1 MATTTS
7 TKEGGIERQSTVK
20 FVPGRMS
27 FKEYDKKMR
36 AFRPQNKY
44 WIPVLT
50 IKEHWAE
57 QDAAGIPKFTAD
69 EIEAIKATDRNA
81 VSTYIMGN
89 GGETDTYTNGATAY
103 DIRES
108 LRQRY
113 ENIDPLGLSE
123 LTELYLTSVT
133 RHRDECPDIWFSD
146 IKYYMN
152 LIVEAGGTV
161 RTDKE
166 IIAQIVTSA
175 SRKYDIPITIINS
188 WPTTSTTLMV
198 DAQNE
203 LRNYWR
209 RNYMTSDLAPRRY
222 ANRNSEAYVSTTT
235 RGNSTEKEN
244 VYSENRKTVNYV
256 KTRGPTKKPW
266 KKFKGTC
273 NKCGAIGHKGVNCP
287 EENKNR
293 GDAHLEKRTC
303 YNCGKI
309 GHLASACREPKNF
322 RKGSTGTGTY
332 VGNIERSSQNN
343 NKNEYFENEIPST
356 WDLYETKQN
365 FVGMATSN
373 MLFGDSE
380 DENEESTTAVQS
392 QPENVDTKNPEDEIE
407 SDEDLTTSGEGNMDN
422 FSEEEAQEDEDEPPT
437 GYFQEDRLIVCKK
450 PRVPFP
456 NGPYARLSF
465 HCYNCGGIM
474 SYKND
479 STKLYNCYK
488 CDYLETLYKALEHNA
503 GLYIG
508 WCPDCEN
515 IGPALHNCYY
525 CLRKIGTSSEAHLKK
540 NVLKEALYA
549 ADMKLSPAR
558 RAELHNFIKYLEE
571 NVSEQLKWKE
581 NLKNFSVT
589 MTYTV
594 QVNIIPCDN
603 VLHNENSSACRHC
616 QKALQVWKNNSPGV
630 NGKYEHKMYMTARI
644 RTPEELGENDEDQV
658 QLNMIM
664 TTDRNTERK
673 HVQFLELI
681 KNLENMTHV
690 DVKYIIQK
698 EEDEPKP
705 NFGTFEPEPKHRFRD
720 KRYKTKHGHHLYRF
734 IPVWPPMKIPLSLL
748 HPTVKEMRNG
758 DKYANDLTK
767 EDVKGDPDNLI
778 NSMVRHLFET
788 SRNDT
793 EVFCPDRPGFL
804 KSSDYRDLIEGSL
817 NAEDYIAYE
826 ERMYA
831 TNIIA
836 CPGFET
842 ENYHR
847 PLGFM
852 CSTVTSGR
860 TVAARRVPVIA
871 TLNDNPR
878 DVNRQGKYERWL
890 FDTGSNVH
898 ATNNEHL
905 LTNLKPFIDVVST
918 ANGHQVVSTKRG
930 DLKLKSKCGNIL
942 ILKNVLV
949 IPEFTRNIISGSC
962 FVKQGGHEVHM
973 SKDGIHVKMGQNNLI
988 MFYSEINHLWFLY
1001 GKRVQSPSTFNTNYI
1016 NNKQQIRRSTLQKM
1030 NTSETAQVDK
1040 NTYKNIV
1047 KNNNKTKFSDY
1058 STNIIDINLAHIL
1071 CGHMSEEVT
1080 KSLLKSCNV
1089 KWSGKF
1095 LPCPDCMKY
1104 KATAKKLGK
1113 FTKLTATKAGERIHI
1128 DTSGPF
1134 PKTLGGN
1141 IYWVKIKDQFSKYS
1155 HNIWVKRKSDVPQV
1169 LVDFLDTLKGTG
1181 MVVRYLRLDNA
1192 GEHSDVMKR
1201 ICHVR
1206 GITLEY
1212 TSPYTPQMNGLVE
1225 RQFPTDLKRAQAMME
1240 SADLT
1245 NGLKNILRAEAV
1257 HTVSLLDNLTP
1268 SPGETKSKY
1277 EKFFGKKSPITLK
1290 DLVIF
1295 GRIGYKTLRHKIKG
1309 KLKPKAM
1316 KCMMV
1321 GYAMEHST
1329 TTYRLYMFDK
1339 KVIHLSRDVNWT
1351 DWQPVNPK
1359 SQSEVFNNR
1368 AQILEKLA
1376 NAPAPDMD
1384 LALRWDETPFPKQS
1398 PQWNEQIFQ
1407 SLKELLQGKDGDDR
1421 LRRLLNYSRE
1431 PHIKDKRIDDFIQG
1445 ESGKNDEYSIQE
1457 ELEDPEDPD
1466 DDEDQPD
1473 ANNEVLFDHMEDVDV
1488 GEDELEE
1495 DEEDVDIQEENPTSY
1510 NQYKRGDRE
1519 LRGLGAYPKQR
1530 IHPMVR
1536 KLNTHYNKL
1545 YNNSISRCE
1554 HCEKFSAQRATYSAI
1569 VSDPGEPT
1577 TIKQAM
1583 DGPESKKWAEAIK
1596 TEIKNFMDRKVWKK
1610 VSRKDTLERLKRKL
1624 ITTKWIFK
1632 KKVEIDNSIRYKARC
1647 VSRGFMQIPG
1657 VDFTESFAPVA
1668 SDTAIRVIIGVYLYY
1683 NKLNTRANWVLEM
1696 FDVEAAF
1703 LNADLLQPSYIE
1715 WPQGVQELGF
1725 ISSDEAKTTCVEL
1738 TKAMYGNIDSP
1749 LRWMKTFTKH
1759 LVEILKLVQS
1769 KSDPC
1774 IFYKHRHNRLV
1785 LVLALYVDDTLCAGE
1800 KEEVEW
1806 AYKMIEQKFAI
1817 KRLGKLKKHLGVN
1830 WTWHKD
1836 PQGEVYL
1843 KANINTMV
1851 VDISAKF
1858 LTATG
1863 KLAKAYDT
1871 PALPNSHLLK
1881 NTGEIVMLDYYRSLV
1896 GMLMYLTTKVYPE
1909 LSNSVRELA
1918 SHLATPGKDHWKALE
1933 RCIGYISN
1941 VKDAGQVFRRPREL
1955 RSISD
1960 CDSNYARDEND
1971 RKSISGR
1978 INTLGG
1984 MITNWTSKKQSTVS
1998 LSSTEAEYQAL
2009 SECVQEAIFTQS
2021 LIQELTG
2028 ECNTA
2033 IIYEDNI
2040 GAIFLVKNQQVSAR
2054 TKHIDVRHHYMR
2066 DLHESKRIEV
2076 RFKRTDKNSS
2086 DILTKN
2092 TPKAIYE
2099 KHASTIR
2106 DGTLSCWKEDV
2117 KADTPVSTLTP
2128 KDESLH
2134 ESS

>member
-1 MATTTS
+1 MATTAN

-50 IKEHWAE
+50 KKEHWAE
-57 QDAAGIPKFTAD
+57 VDGTGLPLFTVD
-69 EIEAIKATDRNA
+69 EQELIKATDRNA

-133 RHRDECPDIWFSD
+133 RHREECPDIWFSD

-152 LIVEAGGTV
+152 LIVEAGGTE

-166 IIAQIVTSA
+166 IIAQIVTTT

-188 WPTTSTTLMV
+188 WPTTNATLMV

-209 RNYMTSDLAPRRY
+209 RNYMTSDLAPRKY
-222 ANRNSEAYVSTTT
+222 SNRNSEAYASTTT
-235 RGNSTEKEN
+235 RGLSTGKEN
-244 VYSENRKTVNYV
+244 FNNDNGKTTSYV
-256 KTRGPTKKPW
+256 KSRSPTKKPW

-273 NKCGAIGHKGVNCP
+273 NKCGQIGHKGINCP
-287 EENKNR
+287 NENKKGADLQSETR
-293 GDAHLEKRTC
+293 KC

-309 GHLASACREPKNF
+309 GHLANSCREPKNNF
-322 RKGSTGTGTY
+322 RKRESTTSGTY
-332 VGNIERSSQNN
+332 VGNIENGSQNN
-343 NKNEYFENEIPST
+343 EDNKYFANNNQNT
-356 WDLYETKQN
+356 WDLYEKQEN

-373 MLFGDSE
+373 MIFGD
-380 DENEESTTAVQS
+380 DDDDTDNSTAAVQS
-392 QPENVDTKNPEDEIE
+392 QASPGPYDPNEEVNEDET
-407 SDEDLTTSGEGNMDN
+407 LTTSGEGNLDN
-422 FSEEEAQEDEDEPPT
+422 FSEDEVQEEEEDLRA
-437 GYFQEDRLIVCKK
+437 GYFQEDCLIVCRK
-450 PRVPFP
+450 PRVPWP
-456 NGPYARLSF
+456 TGQYARLSY
-465 HCYNCGGIM
+465 HCYHCGGILA
-474 SYKND
+474 YKND
-479 STKLYNCYK
+479 APKRYTCYK
-488 CDYLETLYKALEHNA
+488 CEYLETLYKAFEHNA

-515 IGPALHNCYY
+515 IGPALHHCYY
-525 CLRKIGTSSEAHLKK
+525 CLRHIGSKTPPETKK
-540 NVLKEALYA
+540 NVLNEALYA
-549 ADMKLSPAR
+549 ADRKLSPAR
-558 RAELHNFIKYLEE
+558 RAELHNFIKYHEDNVEE
-571 NVSEQLKWKE
+571 HLKWNK
-581 NLKNFSVT
+581 NKKNFTVHLVYSVP
-589 MTYTV
+589 V
-594 QVNIIPCDN
+594 KFIPCD
-603 VLHNENSSACRHC
+603 HEDHHEDSAKCEYC
-616 QKALQVWKNNSPGV
+616 QRNLQVWKNNSPGV
-630 NGKYEHKMYMTARI
+630 NGKYTNKMYTSARI
-644 RTPEELGENDEDQV
+644 LKPEEIDDSGDQV
-658 QLNMIM
+658 EINSIM
-664 TTDRNTERK
+664 STDKNTERK
-673 HVQFLELI
+673 HLHFLELI
-681 KNLENMTHV
+681 KNLSNMTTA
-690 DVKYIIQK
+690 DVKYIVQK
-698 EEDEPKP
+698 QENETKTDFGEFEAEPY
-705 NFGTFEPEPKHRFRD
+705 HRFRD
-720 KRYKTKHGHHLYRF
+720 RNIKNKNGNAIYRF
-734 IPVWPPMKIPLSLL
+734 IPVWPPFKIPLSLL
-748 HPTVKEMRNG
+748 HPTIKDMKNG
-758 DKYANDLTK
+758 DKFANDLTR
-767 EDVKGDPDNLI
+767 EDVKGQPSNII
-778 NSMVRHLFET
+778 NSIVRHLYET
-788 SRNDT
+788 GKNDT

-817 NAEDYIAYE
+817 NASNYVAYDE
-826 ERMYA
+826 NMYA

-836 CPGFET
+836 CPGCFKEAY
-842 ENYHR
+842 NR

-852 CSTVTSGR
+852 NSTVTAKI
-860 TVAARRVPVIA
+860 VAAVA
-871 TLNDNPR
+871 TLPDNLR
-878 DVNRQGKYERWL
+878 DENRQGKYEKWL

-898 ATNNEHL
+898 ATPNERL
-905 LTNLKPFIDVVST
+905 LTNLKPYVDVVST

-942 ILKNVLV
+942 VLKNVLV

-962 FVKQGGHEVHM
+962 FVKQGGHEVLM
-973 SKDGIHVKMGQNNLI
+973 NQEGIQVKMGKHKLI
-988 MFYSEINHLWFLY
+988 MFYSKINHLWFLY
-1001 GKRVQSPSTFNTNYI
+1001 GERIHNNTYSANTIYI
-1016 NNKQQIRRSTLQKM
+1016 NNKQQKVILTPKQQKEM
-1030 NTSETAQVDK
+1030 SNEAQIK
-1040 NTYKNIV
+1040 TKYIV
-1047 KNNNKTKFSDY
+1047 KNNKTKFTDY
-1058 STNIIDINLAHIL
+1058 SNNIIDINLAHIL

-1080 KSLLKSCNV
+1080 KSLLRSSNV
-1089 KWSGKF
+1089 KWSGKY
-1095 LPCPDCMKY
+1095 LPCPDCLKY
-1104 KATAKKLGK
+1104 KAKAKKLGK
-1113 FTKLTATKAGERIHI
+1113 FAKLVATKAGERIHI

-1155 HNIWVKRKSDVPQV
+1155 HNIWVKRKADVPHV
-1169 LVDFLDTLKGTG
+1169 LVEFLDTLRGLRIN
-1181 MVVRYLRLDNA
+1181 VQYLRLDNA
-1192 GEHSDVMKR
+1192 GEHTDEIKR

-1206 GITLEY
+1206 GIKLEY
-1212 TSPYTPQMNGLVE
+1212 TSPHTPQQNGLVE
-1225 RQFPTDLKRAQAMME
+1225 RQFPTDLRRAQAMME

-1245 NGLKNILRAEAV
+1245 EGLKNILRAEAI

-1268 SPGETKSKY
+1268 APGETKSKY
-1277 EKFFGKKSPITLK
+1277 EKFYNRKSPITLA

-1295 GRIGYKTLRHKIKG
+1295 GRIGYKTIRTKIKG

-1321 GYAMEHST
+1321 GYAIEHTT
-1329 TTYRLYMFDK
+1329 TTYRLYMFDRK
-1339 KVIHLSRDVNWT
+1339 TIHLSRDVSWT

-1359 SQSEVFNNR
+1359 SQTEVFNNR

-1376 NAPAPDMD
+1376 NAPAPDAD
-1384 LALRWDETPFPKQS
+1384 LELRWDETPY
-1398 PQWNEQIFQ
+1398 PQKSQEWNEQMFQ
-1407 SLKELLQGKDGDDR
+1407 TLKELLTTKDGEDKF
-1421 LRRLLNYSRE
+1421 RRLLNYSTNQ
-1431 PHIKDKRIDDFIQG
+1431 PFKDDRIDEYIKGQKG
-1445 ESGKNDEYSIQE
+1445 INDEYSIE
-1457 ELEDPEDPD
+1457 EDIEDPD
-1466 DDEDQPD
+1466 EDDEPEGDTPGVF
-1473 ANNEVLFDHMEDVDV
+1473 EHMEDVDV
-1488 GEDELEE
+1488 GEDEIE
-1495 DEEDVDIQEENPTSY
+1495 DEEEDVDIQEEKPTSY
-1510 NQYKRGDRE
+1510 KEYKRGDKE
-1519 LRGLGAYPKQR
+1519 LRGLGAYPKER

-1545 YNNSISRCE
+1545 YNNSLTSYNRKCMKQINFPPISE
-1554 HCEKFSAQRATYSAI
+1554 TYSAI
-1569 VSDPGEPT
+1569 ISDPGEPT

-1583 DGPESKKWAEAIK
+1583 EGSESKQWAEAIK

-1610 VSRKDTLERLKRKL
+1610 VSRQDTMERLKRKL

-1632 KKVEIDNSIRYKARC
+1632 KKIEIDNSIRYKARC

-1683 NKLNTRANWVLEM
+1683 NKLNPRVNWVLEM

-1725 ISSDEAKTTCVEL
+1725 ISPEESKTTCVEL

-1759 LVEILKLVQS
+1759 LVDTLKLVQS

-1774 IFYKHRHNRLV
+1774 IFYKHRQNKLV

-1800 KEEVEW
+1800 KGEVEW
-1806 AYKMIEQKFAI
+1806 AYKVIEQRFAI

-1830 WTWHKD
+1830 WTWHTDSK
-1836 PQGEVYL
+1836 GEVYL

-1851 VDISAKF
+1851 TDISAKF

-1881 NTGEIVMLDYYRSLV
+1881 NTGEIVKLDYYRSLV

-1909 LSNSVRELA
+1909 LSNAVRELA
-1918 SHLATPGKDHWKALE
+1918 SHLATPGNEHWKALE
-1933 RCIGYISN
+1933 RCIGYVSSVN
-1941 VKDAGQVFRRPREL
+1941 DAGQVFRRPREL

-2009 SECVQEAIFTQS
+2009 SECVQEAMFTQS

-2066 DLHESKRIEV
+2066 DLHESKHIEV

-2099 KHASTIR
+2099 KHASAIR

-2117 KADTPVSTLTP
+2117 KADTTVIPLEL
-2128 KDESLH
+2128 KDEL
-2134 ESS
+2134 SS